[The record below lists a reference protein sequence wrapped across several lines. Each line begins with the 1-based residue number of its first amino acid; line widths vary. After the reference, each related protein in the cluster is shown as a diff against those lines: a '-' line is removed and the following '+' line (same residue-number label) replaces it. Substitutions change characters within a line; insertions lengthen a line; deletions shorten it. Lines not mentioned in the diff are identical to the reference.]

1 MTPAK
6 KRHSFRKMNFAYAF
20 EHAYVSPIHATMAR
34 QFHEGHEPGAGEVRS
49 R

>member
-34 QFHEGHEPGAGEVRS
+34 QFTKATSQVQGR
-49 R
+49 